1 MNVHVFLHS
10 YALSQTY
17 AQLTH
22 TCRYMLTQT
31 DLHSHAHSYMYHIHI
46 TYAYINTH
54 AHTHIHT
61 CRFVS
66 PTESQFFEVTMK
78 ADRSLKYMASM
89 MSVWGNMV
97 IPMSGSIL
105 LTSSTT
111 FLSLPLWMDRWK
123 GGGNFGLFPS
133 PFLLLFI
140 GMELN
145 LLMFWAF
152 CHFSSL
158 AFPCD
163 SRHHF

>member
-1 MNVHVFLHS
+1 MVYMYMVVYAHVHVDTDERTDECTCISAFLCS
-10 YALSQTY
+10 VTNTY

-89 MSVWGNMV
+89 MSV
-97 IPMSGSIL
+97 
-105 LTSSTT
+105 
-111 FLSLPLWMDRWK
+111 
-123 GGGNFGLFPS
+123 
-133 PFLLLFI
+133 
-140 GMELN
+140 
-145 LLMFWAF
+145 
-152 CHFSSL
+152 
-158 AFPCD
+158 
-163 SRHHF
+163 